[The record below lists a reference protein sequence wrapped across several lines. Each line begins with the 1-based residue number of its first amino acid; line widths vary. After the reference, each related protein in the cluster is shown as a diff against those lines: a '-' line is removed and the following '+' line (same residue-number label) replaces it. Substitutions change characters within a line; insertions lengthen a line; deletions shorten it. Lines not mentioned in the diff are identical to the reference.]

1 MGIHNFTQLQKKM
14 TSEQLEKF
22 CKKITEEYANST
34 AQFARSYFCKKYEI
48 TISCFY
54 KILEYSVIKNL
65 VEDVIV
71 QKMIKKA
78 IENQNL
84 HKNGAG
90 ASSII
95 KYAKMNT
102 KRYKYIAETMP
113 VNDIKELAEDF
124 ANNPNINKME
134 FASSYG
140 VNSKIID
147 YCLKRAIIENI
158 VDDFTV
164 KAIET
169 RSIANATTNNSDII
183 EKYFA
188 NLKKIREQ
196 NRKEIAL
203 K

>member
-1 MGIHNFTQLQKKM
+1 
-14 TSEQLEKF
+14 
-22 CKKITEEYANST
+22 
-34 AQFARSYFCKKYEI
+34 
-48 TISCFY
+48 
-54 KILEYSVIKNL
+54 
-65 VEDVIV
+65 
-71 QKMIKKA
+71 
-78 IENQNL
+78 
-84 HKNGAG
+84 
-90 ASSII
+90 
-95 KYAKMNT
+95 
-102 KRYKYIAETMP
+102 MP

-140 VNSKIID
+140 VNSKVID

-183 EKYFA
+183 ENYFA

>member
-1 MGIHNFTQLQKKM
+1 MYKFTQLEKKM
-14 TSEQLEKF
+14 TSEELEKF
-22 CKKITEEYANST
+22 CKKITEEYANSA

-54 KILEYSVIKNL
+54 KILEKSVINNL
-65 VEDVIV
+65 VEDITV

-78 IENQNL
+78 IENQNA

-95 KYAKMNT
+95 KYAKMYT
-102 KRYKYIAETMP
+102 KRYKYIAETMK

-124 ANNPNINKME
+124 ANNPNISKIQ
-134 FASSYG
+134 FALSYG
-140 VNSKIID
+140 VNSKVVD
-147 YCLKRAIIENI
+147 YCLKRAIIQNI

-164 KAIET
+164 KEIET
-169 RSIANATTNNSDII
+169 RSIANATTNNIDMI
-183 EKYFA
+183 KNYFA
-188 NLKKIREQ
+188 NLKRIREE
-196 NRKEIAL
+196 NKKEIAL